1 MGIGQRFLISFS
13 DSLSESFLQP
23 RKINIFI
30 QKESFAL
37 IRRIEEKSMEAFSDA
52 DKEKIFRICRR
63 LPKLEFILPMP
74 DLQDNIP
81 ARISPEELAGWCEEF
96 EDGYVIHKGFLKSR
110 SAEMLLGMLES
121 PSTESVFLA
130 ENMERLLRHVE
141 VKREKALCQYS
152 EPLSITKSWE
162 ERCTFVV
169 LFCCYANQKKDWR
182 FLNAALKLTGWL
194 WKDYRRPFSNFPTLA
209 LLAALVEQEFTL
221 REMQSC

>member
-1 MGIGQRFLISFS
+1 MGLFQKLLFSISN
-13 DSLSESFLQP
+13 SLSENYLQP

-30 QKESFAL
+30 QKESSAL
-37 IRRIEEKSMEAFSDA
+37 FRQIEEKSMEVFSDA
-52 DKEKIFRICRR
+52 DKEKIFCICRR
-63 LPKLEFILPMP
+63 LLKLRFDLALP
-74 DLQDNIP
+74 DLQGNTTKG
-81 ARISPEELAGWCEEF
+81 ISPEEPAGWRAALA
-96 EDGYVIHKGFLKSR
+96 DGWVIHKGILRFR

-121 PSTESVFLA
+121 SSTDSTFLA
-130 ENMERLLRHVE
+130 ENMELLLRHVE

-194 WKDYRRPFSNFPTLA
+194 WKEYRQPFSNFPTLA

>member
-1 MGIGQRFLISFS
+1 MGLFQKLLLSISN
-13 DSLSESFLQP
+13 SLSENYLQP

-30 QKESFAL
+30 QKESSAL
-37 IRRIEEKSMEAFSDA
+37 FRQIEEKSMEVFSDA

-63 LPKLEFILPMP
+63 LPKLEFVLPVP
-74 DLQDNIP
+74 DLQDSFP
-81 ARISPEELAGWCEEF
+81 ASISPEELTGWREKL
-96 EDGYVIHKGFLKSR
+96 EDGYVIHKSILKFQ
-110 SAEMLLGMLES
+110 SAEMLFGMLES

-194 WKDYRRPFSNFPTLA
+194 WKDFHRPFSNFSTLA
-209 LLAALVEQEFTL
+209 LLNALIEQEFTL